1 MFPKFLYMMGGM
13 NTLRDRKKLESRQKM
28 LDVAKRL
35 FIERGYSKTTMEDI
49 ADQAGFGVATLYTYF
64 RTKEG
69 VFAAMARVDMSE
81 LQEAGER
88 ALENPGDDPL
98 RAIWELLTIYNRV
111 YDYISWGLMSEFI
124 ANTKTKGPLR
134 ETAVWVQKWQA
145 DQIARVLVQGQ
156 VRGQVSADLDT
167 TLASEVIIDL
177 LLRYNT
183 RSDTATDLEPAFQ
196 RLKLAVGL
204 VLEGWLN

>member
-1 MFPKFLYMMGGM
+1 MTAM
-13 NTLRDRKKLESRQKM
+13 NTLRNRKKTESRQKM

-64 RTKEG
+64 KTKEG

-88 ALENPGDDPL
+88 ALEEPLEDPL
-98 RAIWELLTIYNRV
+98 EAIWGLLTIYNRV

-145 DQIARVLVQGQ
+145 DQISRVLLQGQ
-156 VRGQVSADLDT
+156 VSGRVSEDLDT
-167 TLASEVIIDL
+167 VLASEVIIDL

-183 RSDTATDLEPAFQ
+183 RSNAAEDVEPGFF
-196 RLKLAVGL
+196 RLKQAVAL
-204 VLEGWLN
+204 VLTGWLR

>member
-1 MFPKFLYMMGGM
+1 MFLKNLYIMAAM
-13 NTLRDRKKLESRQKM
+13 NTLRDRKKTASRQKM

-64 RTKEG
+64 KTKEG

-81 LQEAGER
+81 LQEAGEQ
-88 ALENPGDDPL
+88 ALQDPGDDPL
-98 RAIWELLTIYNRV
+98 EAIWGLLTIYNRV
-111 YDYISWGLMSEFI
+111 YDYISWGLMNEFI

-145 DQIARVLVQGQ
+145 DQVSRVLLQGQ
-156 VRGQVSADLDT
+156 ARGRVSKELDT
-167 TLASEVIIDL
+167 VLASEIIIDL

-183 RSDTATDLEPAFQ
+183 RSNAAADVKPAFV
-196 RLKLAVGL
+196 RLKQAAAL
-204 VLEGWLN
+204 VLTGWLR